1 MSRVAHES
9 AALFL
14 AVASVALGGCTSG
27 PARTTDEHWTRGATC
42 YEIFVRSFQDSD
54 GDGIGDLPG
63 LISKLDYINDGN
75 PDTRGDLG
83 ARCIWLM
90 PVAESPGYH
99 GYDVMDYYRIERDY
113 GTNDDFRRLIAEAH
127 ERGIRVLVDM
137 VLNHA
142 SSEHPYFQAALRDTT
157 SQYRAWFRWSAT
169 RPTDLNPWG
178 QSNWHKSPLR
188 DEWYYGFFWG
198 GMPDLNYTHPPVV
211 EEAKKVAQF
220 WLEEMDVDGFRLDAI
235 PYLVEEDGKIHH
247 TPRTHAVLREYAAFV
262 RSVKADAYT
271 VGEVWDNS
279 DALTSYY
286 PDQLDSH
293 FAFEVA
299 DSMIA
304 AVRSGSARGLLPP
317 ILRLQRELP
326 ANRWSPFLRN
336 HDQPRTRT
344 ELGGDLARARIASF
358 ILLTLPGV
366 PFVYYGEEIGMTGS
380 KPDERLRTP
389 MQWSAAPGAGFTRGT
404 PWQQLQDDSVT
415 TTVESQEADPK
426 SVLELHRRLI
436 PLRDGNDALAA
447 GLLVPLTASNDAVAS
462 YLRRDGDEIVMVI
475 ANLASAA
482 LSGVSL
488 ASENGAL
495 PSGSWTLRSLLGGD
509 DAGPLEVGDDGRLEG
524 YMPLPTLAPL
534 GGYIFELTPRP

>member
-1 MSRVAHES
+1 
-9 AALFL
+9 
-14 AVASVALGGCTSG
+14 
-27 PARTTDEHWTRGATC
+27 
-42 YEIFVRSFQDSD
+42 
-54 GDGIGDLPG
+54 
-63 LISKLDYINDGN
+63 
-75 PDTRGDLG
+75 
-83 ARCIWLM
+83 
-90 PVAESPGYH
+90 
-99 GYDVMDYYRIERDY
+99 
-113 GTNDDFRRLIAEAH
+113 
-127 ERGIRVLVDM
+127 
-137 VLNHA
+137 
-142 SSEHPYFQAALRDTT
+142 LRDTS

-169 RPTDLNPWG
+169 RPTELNPWG
-178 QSNWHKSPLR
+178 QSNWHKSPRR

-198 GMPDLNYTHPPVV
+198 GMPDLNYTHPPVL

-271 VGEVWDNS
+271 VGEVSDNS
-279 DALTSYY
+279 DALISYY

-426 SVLELHRRLI
+426 SILELHRRLI
-436 PLRDGNDALAA
+436 PLRDGNDALAT
-447 GLLVPLTASNDAVAS
+447 GLLVPLTASSDAVAS

-475 ANLASAA
+475 ANLGSAA
-482 LSGVSL
+482 LGGVSL

-495 PSGSWTLRSLLGGD
+495 PSGSWALRSLLGGD
-509 DAGPLEVGDDGRLEG
+509 DAVSVEVGDDGRLEG
-524 YMPLPTLAPL
+524 YVPLPTLAPL
-534 GGYIFELTPRP
+534 EGYIFELIPRP